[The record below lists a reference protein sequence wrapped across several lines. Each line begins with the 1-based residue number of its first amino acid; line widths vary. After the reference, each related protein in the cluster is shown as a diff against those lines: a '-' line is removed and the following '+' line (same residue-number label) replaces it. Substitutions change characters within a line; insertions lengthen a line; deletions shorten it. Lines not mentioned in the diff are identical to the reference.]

1 MPRSTIKQLESELL
15 KALKWN
21 ILRTTSFDFAQILK
35 MNGFLFSDDT
45 INGQFI
51 CTNKDTLIKKAHI
64 LLDTLIE
71 QICLNC
77 EYSEFFPSEI
87 ASACILCVRISLGL
101 DNPYSES
108 LRELLCCHGKEII
121 EISNL
126 ILGSFEWVLESSA
139 EVPTDLDD

>member
-1 MPRSTIKQLESELL
+1 
-15 KALKWN
+15 
-21 ILRTTSFDFAQILK
+21 

-45 INGQFI
+45 IKGQYI
-51 CTNKDTLIKKAHI
+51 CTNKETMIKKAQI

-77 EYSEFFPSEI
+77 EYSEFFPSELA
-87 ASACILCVRISLGL
+87 ASCVLCVWIALGL

-139 EVPTDLDD
+139 NVPTNFDD